1 MAGSRLSHML
11 NIPPGEGKLVSSLF
25 ALFVINMLVLE
36 LSDVVA
42 TAGFIGQIG
51 VSSILWLWIVDML
64 ITLVVTSAFGAVIDR
79 MSRVKLLSWLLGG
92 LTVVYLALEVLFLIG
107 APSWL
112 TYPALYI
119 MADLQ
124 LAVFPLIFW
133 TLANDVFSMAEGK
146 RVFPI
151 IGAGSALGSILGNGL
166 AALAAVVITRT
177 GGSELNL
184 LLVAAGLLFSGIP
197 LLLLTFRKRTIRAR
211 QARDT
216 QPSVRENL
224 RVGYD
229 FFSNVPLFKYLAVVM
244 LLAGLTLTIVEYNF
258 LSVTDQTLTTSLQF
272 QAFYG
277 VYKMVLIGSIFL
289 TQSLITSRWLKKVP
303 LKNAFLALPITLVLV
318 TSCVLLVPGLLGAAL
333 GRFMARLVQR
343 SWDDPTR
350 KSVQGMIPDERRGRI
365 TIVMDS
371 YFYTIATL
379 VGCVTMI
386 GLQFAQS
393 LGWLPAG
400 SAVTIY
406 LIIAAVASVGC
417 VWAALRLREVYEQSL
432 LNWRLARARRKSVL
446 DGLEF

>member
-1 MAGSRLSHML
+1 MAGRRLSQML
-11 NIPPGEGKLVSSLF
+11 NVAPGEGKLVSSLF
-25 ALFVINMLVLE
+25 TLFVIDMLVLE

-51 VSSILWLWIVDML
+51 VSGILWLWSIDMV

-79 MSRVKLLSWLLGG
+79 MSRVKLLTWLLGG
-92 LTVVYLALEVLFLIG
+92 LTAVYLALQVLFRIG

-124 LAVFPLIFW
+124 LSVFPLIFW
-133 TLANDVFSMAEGK
+133 TLANDVFSMSEGK
-146 RVFPI
+146 RLFPI

-166 AALAAVVITRT
+166 AAAAAVVITRT

-184 LLVAAGLLFSGIP
+184 LIVAAALLFSGIP
-197 LLLLTFRKRTIRAR
+197 LLWWAFRNKTIRAR
-211 QARDT
+211 QSREA

-229 FFSNVPLFKYLAVVM
+229 FFKNVPLFKYLAVVM

-258 LSVTDQTLTTSLQF
+258 LSVTNQTLTTGLQF

-289 TQSLITSRWLKKVP
+289 TQSLITSRLLKKVP
-303 LKNAFLALPITLVLV
+303 LKNAFLALPVTLVLV
-318 TSCVLLVPGLLGAAL
+318 SSCVLFVPGLLGAAL
-333 GRFMARLVQR
+333 GRFLARLVQR

-379 VGCVTMI
+379 IGCLTI
-386 GLQFAQS
+386 GGLQLAES
-393 LGWLPAG
+393 WGWLASG
-400 SAVTIY
+400 MSVTIY
-406 LIIAAVASVGC
+406 LVITAVASIGG
-417 VWAALRLREVYEQSL
+417 VWAAFRLRKAYDQSL